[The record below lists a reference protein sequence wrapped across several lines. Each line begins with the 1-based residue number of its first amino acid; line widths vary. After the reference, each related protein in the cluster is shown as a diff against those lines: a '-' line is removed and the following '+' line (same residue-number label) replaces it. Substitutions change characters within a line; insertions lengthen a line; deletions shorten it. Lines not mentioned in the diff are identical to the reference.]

1 MTIKLQQNQSQRH
14 SPPPHLRRANVA
26 PSTELGELRG
36 SDDGSDDRKYVYQR
50 LEKESPLVAMI
61 QTEDD
66 KESEPCSGLPTS
78 SSLPSKKRRKRSGR
92 QEALEPSVVSDDED
106 AGFAKKK
113 TKKKS
118 VKFCKTLVTKVVTR
132 PYTNPLDI
140 PKLFYSASDEARFRA
155 AVHEERSTRTS
166 VVSKAIVVQDGA
178 VHTYHKDDNAF
189 LDDPMFWNGTVTWY

>member
-1 MTIKLQQNQSQRH
+1 MTIKLQQHQSQRH

-36 SDDGSDDRKYVYQR
+36 SDDGIEDRKYIYQQ
-50 LEKESPLVAMI
+50 LEKESPLVAII
-61 QTEDD
+61 QTEDQ
-66 KESEPCSGLPTS
+66 ESEPCSDLCTP
-78 SSLPSKKRRKRSGR
+78 SSLPSKKRRKRLAR
-92 QEALEPSVVSDDED
+92 QEALDPSVVSDDED
-106 AGFAKKK
+106 EGFAKKK

-166 VVSKAIVVQDGA
+166 VVSKAIVVHDGT

-189 LDDPMFWNGTVTWY
+189 LNDPMFWNGTVTWY